1 MSMRPSVSIWLACLA
16 GLVLAGAS
24 SAELANWNQE
34 RVTKYAKDAAEKT
47 SELYDVFYKQPPA
60 TLGSAQS
67 RSYYELKQS
76 VRRIRREA
84 GHLASELESGQ
95 GREETQ
101 AIYNNLAQ
109 MVDRATEEARRTF
122 TSDSLLAAST
132 RAGDALRRLAP
143 YYDPEANVNPA
154 EG

>member
-1 MSMRPSVSIWLACLA
+1 MSMRPSFSIWLACLA
-16 GLVLAGAS
+16 GLVLASAS
-24 SAELANWNQE
+24 SAELANWNQD
-34 RVTKYAKDAAEKT
+34 RVTAIARETAEKT
-47 SELYDVFYKQPPA
+47 SNLYDVFYKQPPA

-67 RSYYELKQS
+67 RSYYQLKQS

-84 GHLASELESGQ
+84 GHLASELESGL

-101 AIYNNLAQ
+101 AIYRNLAQ

-132 RAGDALRRLAP
+132 SAGDAIRRLAP
-143 YYDPEANVNPA
+143 YYDPKANVNPA
-154 EG
+154 DG

>member
-1 MSMRPSVSIWLACLA
+1 MSMRLRVSFLLAFLTALALPS
-16 GLVLAGAS
+16 AS
-24 SAELANWNQE
+24 AAELANWNQD
-34 RVTKYAKDAAEKT
+34 RVTAIAREAAEKT
-47 SELYDVFYKQPPA
+47 SALYDVFYQQPPA

-84 GHLASELESGQ
+84 GHLASELESGKS
-95 GREETQ
+95 REETS

-109 MVDRATEEARRTF
+109 TLNRATEEARRTF

-132 RAGDALRRLAP
+132 RAGDAMRRLAP
-143 YYDPEANVNPA
+143 YYDPQANVNPTD
-154 EG
+154 E